1 MAWVRIL
8 AQKDWPKSRYASKIN
23 RKEEAAG
30 EREREREKAGHTQ
43 RGNRRGISTGAVE
56 LTKGSK
62 DSLSP

>member
-30 EREREREKAGHTQ
+30 ERERERESRTHTE
-43 RGNRRGISTGAVE
+43 RKSKRNFNRCSGT
-56 LTKGSK
+56 
-62 DSLSP
+62 D

>member
-30 EREREREKAGHTQ
+30 ERERERKQDTHREEIDEVVQ
-43 RGNRRGISTGAVE
+43 QVQWN
-56 LTKGSK
+56 
-62 DSLSP
+62 